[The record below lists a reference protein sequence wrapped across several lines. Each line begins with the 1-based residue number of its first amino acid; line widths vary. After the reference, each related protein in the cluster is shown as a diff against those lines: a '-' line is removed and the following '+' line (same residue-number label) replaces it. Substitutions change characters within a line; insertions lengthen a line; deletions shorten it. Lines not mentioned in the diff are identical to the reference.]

1 MRYLLAYIVE
11 RFSDVWV
18 MPRDRTSPE
27 KVILAKPRGFCAGVD
42 RAIDVVN
49 LALELYQPPVYVR
62 KQIVHNRYV
71 IERLS
76 ERGAVFVDEIDEV
89 PEGALV
95 IVSAH
100 GVSPEIFQKAR
111 QKRLNV
117 IDATCPLVTK
127 VHAEVKRFDQE
138 GHSIIL
144 IGHEGHDEVVG
155 TMGELPGQIQL
166 VSTVEQAENVQV
178 PDSEKVAVATQTTLS
193 VDDARAILDVLKRRF
208 PKLVTPSSD
217 DICYATQNRQAA
229 VKLIAQQADVVLVV
243 GSDNSSNS
251 ERLREVAEASGT
263 PAYLIDNVS
272 EIQGGWLEGADV
284 VGITAGASAPEKLV
298 QDVVSFFKE
307 MGVEKFEDFEAMTE
321 KVAFALPSISF
332 QEFAKETGNSAAHH

>member
-1 MRYLLAYIVE
+1 
-11 RFSDVWV
+11 
-18 MPRDRTSPE
+18 
-27 KVILAKPRGFCAGVD
+27 VILAKPRGFCAGVE
-42 RAIDVVN
+42 RAIDIVN

-71 IERLS
+71 IETLS
-76 ERGAVFVDEIDEV
+76 KRGAIFVDEVDEV

-100 GVSPEIFQKAR
+100 GVSPDVFQDAR
-111 QKRLNV
+111 QRRLNV

-127 VHAEVKRFDQE
+127 VHAEVKRFARE
-138 GHSIIL
+138 GLSIIL
-144 IGHEGHDEVVG
+144 IGHEGHDEVIG

-166 VSTVEQAENVQV
+166 VSTVEQAEDVQV
-178 PDSEKVAVATQTTLS
+178 SNSDKVAVATQTTLS

-208 PKLVTPSSD
+208 PRLVTPSSD

-229 VKLIAQQADVVLVV
+229 VKLIAQQADLVLVV

-251 ERLREVAEASGT
+251 ERLREVAEVSG
-263 PAYLIDNVS
+263 ARSFLIDNVS
-272 EIQGGWLEGADV
+272 EIQDEWLDGVEV

-298 QDVVSFFKE
+298 LDVVEFFRE
-307 MGVEKFEDFEAMTE
+307 IGVQKFENFEAMTE
-321 KVAFALPSISF
+321 QVAFALPSITF
-332 QEFAKETGNSAAHH
+332 QEFAKDAGNSATHH

>member
-76 ERGAVFVDEIDEV
+76 ERGAVFVDEVDEV
-89 PEGALV
+89 PEGALL

-111 QKRLNV
+111 Q
-117 IDATCPLVTK
+117 
-127 VHAEVKRFDQE
+127 
-138 GHSIIL
+138 
-144 IGHEGHDEVVG
+144 
-155 TMGELPGQIQL
+155 
-166 VSTVEQAENVQV
+166 
-178 PDSEKVAVATQTTLS
+178 
-193 VDDARAILDVLKRRF
+193 
-208 PKLVTPSSD
+208 
-217 DICYATQNRQAA
+217 
-229 VKLIAQQADVVLVV
+229 
-243 GSDNSSNS
+243 
-251 ERLREVAEASGT
+251 
-263 PAYLIDNVS
+263 
-272 EIQGGWLEGADV
+272 
-284 VGITAGASAPEKLV
+284 
-298 QDVVSFFKE
+298 
-307 MGVEKFEDFEAMTE
+307 
-321 KVAFALPSISF
+321 ISF
-332 QEFAKETGNSAAHH
+332 VFLEESFARGRS